1 MKFEMIFSTSI
12 KQIGNKASETKVR
25 LLDLN
30 TEKRWF
36 NGSNMTHTVFHDL
49 TMITRKLNLAIDLAK
64 NRYMTLSI

>member
-12 KQIGNKASETKVR
+12 KQIGNKVSETKVR

-49 TMITRKLNLAIDLAK
+49 PMITMRLNLDMALAK